1 MAEIINHFATNFE
14 KSIEDCLANNS
25 LVITAMI
32 KEQLYSGMNGK
43 EQYLS
48 PTYDDDPF
56 FEQEGYWYHRNKQYK
71 NFKKMITPPES
82 GTILGLP
89 PRPENIPNLKITGFF
104 YSEINAERM
113 DGGLRINEGEILG
126 SDLVSKYGEEIIMLS
141 PTAIRHFNENYTR
154 QAIEE
159 LYRASGYL

>member
-1 MAEIINHFATNFE
+1 MINKIATNLE
-14 KSIEDCLANNS
+14 SRIEDCLAEHS
-25 LVITAMI
+25 LIITEMI

-82 GTILGLP
+82 GKILGLP

-104 YSEINAERM
+104 YSEINTERIEN
-113 DGGLRINEGEILG
+113 GLRINEGEILG
-126 SDLVSKYGEEIIMLS
+126 SELVSKYGEDIIAMS
-141 PTAIRHFNENYTR
+141 PTAIRYFNDNYTR

-159 LYRASGYL
+159 LYRESGYL